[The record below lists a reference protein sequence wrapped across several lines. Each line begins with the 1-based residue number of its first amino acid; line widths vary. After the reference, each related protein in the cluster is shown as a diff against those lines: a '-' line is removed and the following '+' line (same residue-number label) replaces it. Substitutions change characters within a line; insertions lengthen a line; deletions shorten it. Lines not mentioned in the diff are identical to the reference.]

1 MGLISMGGTRS
12 VASEMVARDCDP
24 PNVDPISLIAASIV
38 YIDRENLIF
47 VTISRLLI
55 LILVTNR
62 GLDFLS
68 YVTRLLCVD
77 TFYAMIQPF

>member
-1 MGLISMGGTRS
+1 ML
-12 VASEMVARDCDP
+12 
-24 PNVDPISLIAASIV
+24 V

-47 VTISRLLI
+47 VTISRPLI

-62 GLDFLS
+62 GLDFLIF
-68 YVTRLLCVD
+68 VTRLLCVD